1 MSPQLVSDFILL
13 IFYGQ
18 TQGKFLKKLTAQDLL
33 RLYSNGKFLT
43 IALILP
49 YVLLLLS
56 SIFLLTQFR
65 QQSEKTILILTDEL
79 QGAKQIYQIANDF
92 EPAKKIGVDR
102 VEIIKIANE
111 FQISLDSHLDTYYLG
126 LISTRI
132 LPKIIENSIKSANM
146 SVSAELF
153 EDLNLSK
160 QNIKPICD
168 KRCPEIQELI
178 QKLIVNLDQISH
190 STSAT
195 ALKEIWILS
204 IQALMKKV
212 SYNIEVEIKYFNFC
226 IQFFFFLVGISLIVA
241 IILTYKVYTSAKKDI
256 ELLEEHKRTL
266 QQLEEAQK
274 LAKVGSWEFNLI
286 TQEQTWSNEHY
297 NIFEIPKP
305 QPQNVLYQMY
315 RDRIHPEDLVT
326 LDKYLEK
333 SLKTGE
339 GFVFDH
345 RVFLD
350 NGTRMKYVQGIGKVH
365 RDSDGKPY
373 LVSGTC
379 QDITSRV
386 HKDKVD
392 QIILDSLGLGIWQY
406 NPQTQQLTWD
416 KSLYK
421 LYEIDPTDFNGHYEA
436 WSSALTPEA
445 RTKAVSDLE
454 NALSGNKEFNTTFE
468 ILTKNNQRKFIGG
481 KAQVIRN
488 ENGKPIMM
496 YGINWDRT
504 TEIELEKKIELER
517 SKSFHNAK
525 LASLGEL
532 AAGIAHEINN
542 PLAVIIGNIALLN
555 KSNINSDKLTDKLA
569 VIEKSA
575 TRISKIVRG
584 LSKFA
589 RMPDGQMKSELISNI
604 INDVL
609 MITDTKAKNQTTP
622 IEIDIRSNSK
632 IICEPIEI
640 EQVFVNL
647 INNALD
653 AARNSSK
660 PWVKVTAYDDV
671 DHVVIQISDSGLGIP
686 KEIES
691 KLFQPFV
698 TTKAVG
704 EGTGLGLSISKAILD
719 QHKSSITVLK
729 ETLNTCFE
737 IRIPIEKK

>member
-1 MSPQLVSDFILL
+1 M
-13 IFYGQ
+13 
-18 TQGKFLKKLTAQDLL
+18 KRLTAQDLI

-43 IALILP
+43 LALILP
-49 YVLLLLS
+49 YILLLLS
-56 SIFLLTQFR
+56 SIFLLIQFK
-65 QQSEKTILILTDEL
+65 QQTEKTISILNDEL
-79 QGAKQIYQIANDF
+79 QGANQIYQIANEF
-92 EPAKKIGVDR
+92 EPNKKIDFDR
-102 VEIIKIANE
+102 KKIIKIADE
-111 FQISLDSHLDTYYLG
+111 FQITLDSHLDTYYLG
-126 LISTRI
+126 FLAARV
-132 LPKIIENSIKSANM
+132 LPKIIEKGNALTQNDIPI
-146 SVSAELF
+146 ELF
-153 EDLNLSK
+153 EDLKFAK
-160 QNIKPICD
+160 QKLKPVCD
-168 KRCPEIQELI
+168 EKCPEIQELTH
-178 QKLIVNLDQISH
+178 KLTAKIDQIEPS
-190 STSAT
+190 SSIN
-195 ALKEIWILS
+195 ALKEVWLDSTQIL
-204 IQALMKKV
+204 IKKLE
-212 SYNIEVEIKYFNFC
+212 YNIEVETKYFNFC
-226 IQFFFFLVGISLIVA
+226 IQFFFILVGISLVA
-241 IILTYKVYTSAKKDI
+241 AVVLTYKVYTSAKKDI
-256 ELLEEHKRTL
+256 ELLQEHKKTL
-266 QQLEEAQK
+266 RQLEEAQK

-286 TQEQTWSNEHY
+286 THEQTWSNEHY

-305 QPQNVLYQMY
+305 QPQNILYQMY
-315 RDRIHPEDLVT
+315 RDRIHPEDLIT
-326 LDKYLEK
+326 LDKYLER

-365 RDSDGKPY
+365 KDSDGKPY

-445 RTKAVSDLE
+445 RSKAVSDLE

-468 ILTKNNQRKFIGG
+468 IFTKNNRRKFIGG
-481 KAQVIRN
+481 KAQVLRN

-504 TEIELEKKIELER
+504 TEIELERKIELER

-555 KSNINSDKLTDKLA
+555 KSNTISDKLTDKLA
-569 VIEKSA
+569 VMEKSA
-575 TRISKIVRG
+575 VRISKIVRG

-604 INDVL
+604 INDAL

-622 IEIDIRSNSK
+622 IEVDIRSNSK

-653 AARNSSK
+653 ASRNSSK
-660 PWVKVTAYDDV
+660 PWVKVIAYDDA
-671 DHVVIQISDSGLGIP
+671 DHVVIQVSDSGLGIS

-737 IRIPIEKK
+737 IRIPIERK